1 MHGEATREGAACTV
15 LGWGKFCTAPALEAL
30 GEHKLW
36 MFASALRNHRQD
48 TTALQS
54 FLSLFRAG

>member
-1 MHGEATREGAACTV
+1 MV
-15 LGWGKFCTAPALEAL
+15 LGWGKFCRAPALEAL

-36 MFASALRNHRQD
+36 MFASTLRNHRQD
-48 TTALQS
+48 ATALQS